1 MADTD
6 IEWTSL
12 LRVLREYAEAIKQTA
27 IRYLA
32 EDGSNASRTLTNSID
47 YEYGIDDNHYW
58 IDITYEDYG
67 NYLNEGVNGTEQ
79 NRGSKYSFK
88 SKRVNV
94 KAIEDWIRIK
104 PVQVQPRVPTVKS
117 LAIAIQRSMK
127 KKKGFAPPRNVLEDW
142 INKRGIG
149 SFEARMPSVT
159 SLAYAMATS
168 IAKKGIKGTHFLDR
182 ALKETERVY
191 KEKIQEAVQDD
202 IHYWLEEVMADALRT
217 LSI

>member
-1 MADTD
+1 MDTD

-58 IDITYEDYG
+58 IDITYEEYG

-79 NRGSKYSFK
+79 SRGSQYSFK

-94 KAIEDWIRIK
+94 KAIEEWIRIK
-104 PVQVQPRVPTVKS
+104 PVQAQPRVPTVKS
-117 LAIAIQRSMK
+117 LAIAIQRSIK
-127 KKKGFAPPRNVLEDW
+127 QKKGYAPPRSALEAW
-142 INKRGIG
+142 IDKKGG
-149 SFEARMPSVT
+149 AESFEARVPSVT

-168 IAKKGIKGTHFLDR
+168 IARKGIKGTHFLDR
-182 ALKETERVY
+182 AIKETERVY
-191 KEKIQEAVQDD
+191 KERIADAVQEDMN
-202 IHYWLEEVMADALRT
+202 YWLEEVMAESLRN

>member
-1 MADTD
+1 MADTE
-6 IEWTSL
+6 IQWTSL

-47 YEYGIDDNHYW
+47 YDYGIDDNHYW
-58 IDITYEDYG
+58 IDITFEDYG

-79 NRGSKYSFK
+79 SRGSKYSFK

-104 PVQVQPRVPTVKS
+104 PIQAEPRVPTVKS
-117 LAIAIQRSMK
+117 LAIAIQKSIK
-127 KKKGFAPPRNVLEDW
+127 AKKGFAPPSSALEDW
-142 INKRGIG
+142 INKKGID
-149 SFEARMPSVT
+149 SFEARVPSVT
-159 SLAYAMATS
+159 SLAYAIATS

-191 KEKIQEAVQDD
+191 KEKLEQAVQED
-202 IHYWLEEVMADALRT
+202 IHYWLEEVMEDALHN